1 MLCCGSCYMMEESEP
16 IPKTKISLKDGN
28 KPLRT
33 TQTQCWF
40 WLLVL
45 KGHLSWWICHILRAD
60 MWCSCRTTKT
70 CSESKAIFLLSTLV
84 TFPASS
90 LKEENDW
97 PFHANQMQLPYTS
110 SQKISL
116 PDIRTH
122 LWPSIRGVAPGYKC
136 AAFTAQ
142 KHRVSFA
149 ITALIEGAG
158 QLCSTHWARA
168 SSPAMGSTGSLPTMC
183 FSGLAI
189 TKQERGRAIATETV
203 PDKYICLKEAPVDFW
218 WQPVTKTAL
227 HKAPTRLKYTVL
239 FLKYMLNSLF
249 LPTFYRC

>member
-122 LWPSIRGVAPGYKC
+122 LWQAFVGLHLDTNALPSQHKSTGWALPLQHWLKVQVSSAQLTGPEPVLLQWEAQAP
-136 AAFTAQ
+136 FPP
-142 KHRVSFA
+142 RVSQAWPSQSRREEGPLPQKQFQINTFA
-149 ITALIEGAG
+149 
-158 QLCSTHWARA
+158 
-168 SSPAMGSTGSLPTMC
+168 
-183 FSGLAI
+183 
-189 TKQERGRAIATETV
+189 
-203 PDKYICLKEAPVDFW
+203 
-218 WQPVTKTAL
+218 
-227 HKAPTRLKYTVL
+227 
-239 FLKYMLNSLF
+239 
-249 LPTFYRC
+249 